1 MDCAEDLPEVAY
13 IIDKLNKEFDE
24 VQQENIRLKN
34 QIKKLMNDNI
44 ALCIKKRLQ
53 KEEYFDNY
61 QCMQLDID
69 DLEKIINVND
79 INIQEYYDAWYGPP
93 RTDPH

>member
-1 MDCAEDLPEVAY
+1 MEDLPEVVY
-13 IIDKLNKEFDE
+13 IIDKLNEEFDA

-53 KEEYFDNY
+53 KEEFFHEY

>member
-1 MDCAEDLPEVAY
+1 MEDLPEVVY

-53 KEEYFDNY
+53 KEEFFHEY

-79 INIQEYYDAWYGPP
+79 INIQEYYDAWYGP
-93 RTDPH
+93 RTNLH

>member
-1 MDCAEDLPEVAY
+1 MEDLPEVVY
-13 IIDKLNKEFDE
+13 IIDKLNEEFDA

-53 KEEYFDNY
+53 KEEFFHEY

-79 INIQEYYDAWYGPP
+79 INIQEYYDAWYGP
-93 RTDPH
+93 RTNLH